1 MLASEKKRLSLLT
14 AALTVAVLFLLLATL
29 PAMAQGSGSGA
40 TTDNTFPHGIF
51 RNGTLN
57 ASLSDGTDF
66 SFSSPSV
73 GRDLTFRLTNPENS
87 SMQVFLALD
96 RDDQWNVISN
106 LGTLKPGESKDFTYK
121 AGFNYTGKTNETD
134 VFGVIG
140 KTQTRYVGKIFRIHE
155 DWAPYERVLKST
167 LSVIG
172 VPSALV
178 LLVILVIVMAGT
190 LAAAINIRHRNPGE
204 YTMETLFFSFLRA
217 QSISEFIADIIL
229 TPFFWVV
236 EFFLGAILVLI
247 ILLITL
253 YDIRPDIGILIFFI
267 GGVAA
272 LFMPLIFLVIG
283 WIADYYDREPFRFIM
298 AMFMWG
304 VMATFFAF
312 FVNTALSIFLELF
325 IGSGVAMLLIAV
337 IIAPIVEETA
347 KGLGLLILA
356 GHHEFDSMFDGILF
370 GFAVGMGF
378 AAIENWLYFA
388 SNAGPVTMG
397 GLVPWVY
404 LILYRSLLGSL
415 SHGCFT
421 AATGAVIGYFKSRD
435 SLKRFTLFAFFL
447 GLPVAMILHA
457 SFNFA
462 AILDSVMQSL
472 FGTPVPVFD
481 PLLAIS
487 VTTIYIIIGVI
498 LQLRIKDRLMRRGP
512 KPEG

>member
-1 MLASEKKRLSLLT
+1 MLT
-14 AALTVAVLFLLLATL
+14 AALTVAIMFLLLATL
-29 PAMAQGSGSGA
+29 PATAQYSGSDSSQ
-40 TTDNTFPHGIF
+40 DNTFPHGIF
-51 RNGTLN
+51 RNGTLD
-57 ASLSDGTDF
+57 ASLSGGTDF
-66 SFSSPSV
+66 SFSDPS
-73 GRDLTFRLTNPENS
+73 GSRDLTFHVANTAGS

-96 RDDQWNVISN
+96 RDGQWNVIDT
-106 LGTLKPGESKDFTYK
+106 LGTLNPGESRDFTYT

-134 VFGVIG
+134 TFGIIGRAQSQYTGKVF
-140 KTQTRYVGKIFRIHE
+140 QIHE

-167 LSVIG
+167 LSLFG
-172 VPSALV
+172 VPAAIV
-178 LLVILVIVMAGT
+178 MMVILGIVMAGT
-190 LAAAINIRHRNPGE
+190 LAAALNIRHRNPGE

-229 TPFFWVV
+229 TPFFWMA

-247 ILLITL
+247 ILIATL

-272 LFMPLIFLVIG
+272 LFMPIIFLVIG
-283 WIADYYDREPFRFIM
+283 WVADYYDREPFRFIM

-312 FVNTALSIFLELF
+312 FVNTALNIILELF
-325 IGSGVAMLLIAV
+325 IGSGVAMLLTAV

-388 SNAGPVTMG
+388 NNAGPVTMG

-404 LILYRSLLGSL
+404 IILYRSLLGSL

-421 AATGAVIGYFKSRD
+421 AATGAAIGYFKSRD
-435 SLKRFTLFAFFL
+435 RLKRFTLFAFFI
-447 GLPVAMILHA
+447 GLPVAMLLHA

-462 AILDSVMQSL
+462 AILDAVMQTV

-481 PLLAIS
+481 PFLAIA

>member
-1 MLASEKKRLSLLT
+1 MLASEKKRLSVLAT
-14 AALTVAVLFLLLATL
+14 ALTVTAILLLLVSL
-29 PAMAQGSGSGA
+29 PAMAQDAGEGSTS
-40 TTDNTFPHGIF
+40 DMTFPHGIF
-51 RNGTLN
+51 RNGTLDV
-57 ASLSDGTDF
+57 SLSDGTEF
-66 SFSSPSV
+66 SFSDPSAD
-73 GRDLTFRLTNPENS
+73 RDLTFRVTNPASS
-87 SMQVFLALD
+87 SMQVYLALD
-96 RDDQWNVISN
+96 RDDRWNVIDS

-121 AGFNYTGKTNETD
+121 AGFTYTGKTNETD
-134 VFGVIG
+134 TFSVIG
-140 KTQTRYVGKIFRIHE
+140 QTQTHYTGRVFRIHE
-155 DWAPYERVLKST
+155 DWAPYERSLKTT
-167 LSVIG
+167 LSVFG
-172 VPSALV
+172 VPSAIV
-178 LLVILVIVMAGT
+178 LLLILVVIMAGT
-190 LAAAINIRHRNPGE
+190 LAAALNFRHPEKGE
-204 YTMETLFFSFLRA
+204 YTLKTLFFPIMKARPLT
-217 QSISEFIADIIL
+217 EKIAGIIL
-229 TPFFWVV
+229 TPFFWTV
-236 EFFLGAILVLI
+236 EFFLGSILVLL
-247 ILLITL
+247 ILIITL
-253 YDIRPDIGILIFFI
+253 ADIRTDIGILIFFI

-283 WIADYYDREPFRFIM
+283 WLADYYDREPFRFIM

-304 VMATFFAF
+304 VMATFIAF
-312 FVNTALSIFLELF
+312 FVNTTLSAILELF
-325 IGSGVAMLLIAV
+325 AGSGLALIITAV

-397 GLVPWVY
+397 GVVPWVY
-404 LILYRSLLGSL
+404 LILYRSFLGSL
-415 SHGCFT
+415 SHGCFA
-421 AATGAVIGYFKSRD
+421 AATGAAIGYFKSRER
-435 SLKRFTLFAFFL
+435 LKSYTLFAFFL

-457 SFNFA
+457 AFNFS
-462 AILDSVMQSL
+462 AILDAVMQTV

>member
-1 MLASEKKRLSLLT
+1 MLAGEKKLLSMLA
-14 AALTVAVLFLLLATL
+14 AALTVTVMFLLLATL
-29 PAMAQGSGSGA
+29 PAMAQGSGSGS

-51 RNGTLN
+51 RNGSLN
-57 ASLSDGTDF
+57 ASLSDGIDF
-66 SFSSPSV
+66 SFGEPSAS
-73 GRDLTFRLTNPENS
+73 RDLTFRVTNTAGSN
-87 SMQVFLALD
+87 MQVFLALD
-96 RDDQWNVISN
+96 RDGQWNVIDT

-134 VFGVIG
+134 VFSVIG
-140 KTQTRYVGKIFRIHE
+140 KTQSQYAGRIFQIHE

-167 LSVIG
+167 LSVFG

-178 LLVILVIVMAGT
+178 MLVILVIVMAGT
-190 LAAAINIRHRNPGE
+190 LAAALNIRHREPGE
-204 YTMETLFFSFLRA
+204 YTLKTLFFPIMKARPLA
-217 QSISEFIADIIL
+217 EKIADIII
-229 TPFFWVV
+229 TPFFWTV
-236 EFFLGAILVLI
+236 EFFLGALLVLL

-253 YDIRPDIGILIFFI
+253 ADIRTDIGILIFFI

-283 WIADYYDREPFRFIM
+283 WLADYYDREPFRFIM

-312 FVNTALSIFLELF
+312 LVNTTLSILIELF
-325 IGSGVAMLLIAV
+325 VGSGLAMILIAV
-337 IIAPIVEETA
+337 VVAPVVEETA

-397 GLVPWVY
+397 GVVPWVY

-421 AATGAVIGYFKSRD
+421 AATGAVIGYFKSRE
-435 SLKRFTLFAFFL
+435 SLTRYTLFAFFL
-447 GLPVAMILHA
+447 GLPVAMVMHGA
-457 SFNFA
+457 FNFA
-462 AILDSVMQSL
+462 AILDSVMQSI